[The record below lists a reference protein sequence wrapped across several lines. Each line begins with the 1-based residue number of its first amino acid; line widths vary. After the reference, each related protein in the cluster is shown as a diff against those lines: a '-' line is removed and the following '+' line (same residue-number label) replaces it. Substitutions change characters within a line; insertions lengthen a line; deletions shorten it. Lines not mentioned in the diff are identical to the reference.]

1 MATDVVLQEI
11 LYTETSGVVESD
23 MFGCA
28 FKTVSAETGFNGALS
43 TLNITVVERNPGDFT
58 LDQFSIGDLQNVKI
72 GELSMAGFVDAYE
85 RTTIDK
91 AGSGIYSVT
100 IKDARVVMQSTV
112 LSNIGTPTSS
122 SNIGAP
128 RSREAVRHN
137 IINISGNP
145 SGVRASGEN
154 REELTGMFLD
164 DIIAEL
170 EGTVLYYGGRE
181 FELDLEDFSN
191 LVDSAGK
198 GVSEQLIQGKTR
210 SLISVIN
217 EFTNNV
223 GVSWWVEARQKS
235 VSEDLWVISVMTV
248 DRDANRAGDTIDV
261 TLDVLAE
268 LHEGE
273 IISRKDGFESN
284 HTLKRKFIFGGVQR
298 NIELTNEL
306 EDELV
311 NDGSGNY
318 EVPPVLQR
326 STGQFWGFDEEGM
339 PLQSPAFTKPSNP
352 NNRIPTDVNEME
364 DALNGVLNDTED
376 LERLRS
382 LKRYLNTHW
391 GRQFWYRINDNTE
404 VIPNGWW
411 VSRIVDVPLNKQP
424 EFPSSGMF
432 SPYPNGNESFSNDS
446 LLKLSTED
454 GRYVPFVQLN
464 EFSVTSGEVLFKNNG
479 TAYREF
485 VNHFI
490 NWTPTITRSHHIIH
504 DVDVFGDNKKYMRCS
519 LTQFGRYVVITL
531 PVPLSTY
538 VIDEVTGEINFARI
552 TRHGKLDNAWI
563 PVMNRSVHYG
573 PWTSDGSKE
582 NDRINELLEIQSRRL
597 LQPYEQRELITLT
610 KGNSFKNGR
619 VLSNIDRDLV
629 PWAFGGRG
637 VTDEIASANLEDEA
651 AKKVEF
657 KEQDPVFLTGQLEVV
672 GLPAI
677 NLSQPL
683 SNTFG
688 RGSLTNITE
697 IYVRFD
703 GNGITTRYTAAL
715 NSRDR
720 KENDPPDNEQQQ
732 IYEEKDISQQ
742 QSQLDEDE
750 FPEVFDDLAPLDD
763 DLLTSDTDIEEE
775 LEEAL
780 EETDNAELQGPS
792 DATLEYIYDKPDGG
806 LGVISVKEGG
816 PFYAVRRLDY
826 QDIDPETYA
835 GGFDITGSF
844 FLSEW
849 TGTRNLAEP
858 ENSPGLLAVGTRVT
872 VSIFSQEGLDGPY
885 LPYIEQT
892 PQV

>member
-1 MATDVVLQEI
+1 
-11 LYTETSGVVESD
+11 
-23 MFGCA
+23 
-28 FKTVSAETGFNGALS
+28 
-43 TLNITVVERNPGDFT
+43 
-58 LDQFSIGDLQNVKI
+58 
-72 GELSMAGFVDAYE
+72 
-85 RTTIDK
+85 
-91 AGSGIYSVT
+91 
-100 IKDARVVMQSTV
+100 
-112 LSNIGTPTSS
+112 
-122 SNIGAP
+122 
-128 RSREAVRHN
+128 
-137 IINISGNP
+137 
-145 SGVRASGEN
+145 
-154 REELTGMFLD
+154 
-164 DIIAEL
+164 
-170 EGTVLYYGGRE
+170 
-181 FELDLEDFSN
+181 
-191 LVDSAGK
+191 
-198 GVSEQLIQGKTR
+198 
-210 SLISVIN
+210 
-217 EFTNNV
+217 
-223 GVSWWVEARQKS
+223 
-235 VSEDLWVISVMTV
+235 
-248 DRDANRAGDTIDV
+248 
-261 TLDVLAE
+261 
-268 LHEGE
+268 
-273 IISRKDGFESN
+273 
-284 HTLKRKFIFGGVQR
+284 
-298 NIELTNEL
+298 
-306 EDELV
+306 
-311 NDGSGNY
+311 
-318 EVPPVLQR
+318 
-326 STGQFWGFDEEGM
+326 
-339 PLQSPAFTKPSNP
+339 
-352 NNRIPTDVNEME
+352 
-364 DALNGVLNDTED
+364 
-376 LERLRS
+376 
-382 LKRYLNTHW
+382 
-391 GRQFWYRINDNTE
+391 
-404 VIPNGWW
+404 
-411 VSRIVDVPLNKQP
+411 
-424 EFPSSGMF
+424 
-432 SPYPNGNESFSNDS
+432 
-446 LLKLSTED
+446 
-454 GRYVPFVQLN
+454 
-464 EFSVTSGEVLFKNNG
+464 
-479 TAYREF
+479 
-485 VNHFI
+485 
-490 NWTPTITRSHHIIH
+490 
-504 DVDVFGDNKKYMRCS
+504 
-519 LTQFGRYVVITL
+519 
-531 PVPLSTY
+531 
-538 VIDEVTGEINFARI
+538 
-552 TRHGKLDNAWI
+552 
-563 PVMNRSVHYG
+563 
-573 PWTSDGSKE
+573 
-582 NDRINELLEIQSRRL
+582 
-597 LQPYEQRELITLT
+597 
-610 KGNSFKNGR
+610 

-892 PQV
+892 PQVFSPPVP